1 MDLTWDARALIWVF
15 PLLGGLTFALHLWEG
30 ALPQSLLSP
39 GVVEGSDPR
48 EQHFPSPAL
57 LKLLGVGGVE
67 LEVSTL
73 KAGSPTA
80 PWLLQAQVVAVAP
93 RREPGGGGCCS
104 QLPEL
109 LSCSHSSWG
118 WQDAGGPIQRLD
130 SLFLG
135 GCKCLQVALSPGE
148 LRLGLPLAAT
158 L

>member
-57 LKLLGVGGVE
+57 LKLVGVGGVE
-67 LEVSTL
+67 LKVSTL

-80 PWLLQAQVVAVAP
+80 PWLLHAQVVAVAP
-93 RREPGGGGCCS
+93 RREPGGVAAPSSLNCC
-104 QLPEL
+104 P
-109 LSCSHSSWG
+109 
-118 WQDAGGPIQRLD
+118 
-130 SLFLG
+130 
-135 GCKCLQVALSPGE
+135 
-148 LRLGLPLAAT
+148 AAT
-158 L
+158 HLGAGKMLVAPSSDLILSFWGDASVCKWH